1 MFRFLSKVW
10 TNFREYIALVLLILL
25 SLIILSQNKNPNVQK
40 IRAIA
45 FGSFA
50 TITSVIS
57 DLMNFSDLK
66 RENEELRETNAKLML
81 QISRL
86 REFGI
91 VNKELKELLTFKDT
105 TGFPLI
111 PANIVSRSLSM
122 TQNTIT
128 LNAGKKDGVLP
139 GMPVIN
145 DRGFIGIVNSISED
159 FSIARTLN
167 NVDLRL
173 TVMDERSRVNGI
185 LKWTGDELLVINIPN
200 TFDVEAGDRIIT
212 SDVSSIVP
220 IPIPVGIVEEFRP
233 GETGVFSYIR
243 VKPFADLAPV
253 ENVFILAKVKS
264 KQIDNLELNFYR
276 RQ

>member
-10 TNFREYIALVLLILL
+10 TNFKEYIALVFLILL

-57 DLMNFSDLK
+57 DLINVTDLK
-66 RENEELRETNAKLML
+66 RENEELRETNSKLML
-81 QISRL
+81 QISRF

-91 VNKELKELLTFKDT
+91 VNKELKELLEFKDT

-111 PANIVSRSLSM
+111 PASIVSRSLSM

-128 LNAGKKDGVLP
+128 LNAGKKDGVLS

-145 DRGFIGIVNSISED
+145 DKGFIGIVNSVSED

-173 TVMDERSRVNGI
+173 TVMDERSRINGI
-185 LKWTGDELLVINIPN
+185 LKWTGEEMIITNIPN

-212 SDVSSIVP
+212 STVSTIVP
-220 IPIPVGIVEEFRP
+220 VPIPVGIVEEFRP

-243 VKPFADLAPV
+243 VKPFVDLTPV
-253 ENVFILAKVKS
+253 ENLFILAQVKS
-264 KQIDNLELNFYR
+264 KQIDDLELNFYR

>member
-1 MFRFLSKVW
+1 MFRFLSKVL

-50 TITSVIS
+50 TVTSVIS
-57 DLMNFSDLK
+57 DLINVTNLK
-66 RENEELRETNAKLML
+66 RENKELRETNAKLML

-145 DRGFIGIVNSISED
+145 DKGFIGIVNSISED

-185 LKWTGDELLVINIPN
+185 LKWSGDELIIINIPN

-212 SDVSSIVP
+212 SDVSSIMP

-253 ENVFILAKVKS
+253 ENVFILEKVKS

>member
-10 TNFREYIALVLLILL
+10 TNFREYIALILLILL

-50 TITSVIS
+50 TVTSVIS
-57 DLMNFSDLK
+57 DLFSVTDLK

-86 REFGI
+86 REYGI
-91 VNKELKELLTFKDT
+91 VNKELKDLLAFKDT

-111 PANIVSRSLSM
+111 PASIVSRSLSM

-128 LNAGKKDGVLP
+128 INAGKKDGVLP

-145 DRGFIGIVNSISED
+145 DKGFIGIVSSVSED

-173 TVMDERSRVNGI
+173 TVMDERSRINGI
-185 LKWTGDELLVINIPN
+185 LKWTGEELIIINIPN
-200 TFDVEAGDRIIT
+200 TFDVQAGDRIIT

-220 IPIPVGIVEEFRP
+220 IPIPVAIVEEFRR
-233 GETGVFSYIR
+233 GESGVFSYIR
-243 VKPFADLAPV
+243 VKPFVDLTPV
-253 ENVFILAKVKS
+253 ENVFILAMVKS

>member
-1 MFRFLSKVW
+1 MFRLLSKVW
-10 TNFREYIALVLLILL
+10 TEFRNYIVLVFFILL
-25 SLIILSQNKNPNVQK
+25 SLIILSQNKNPDVQK
-40 IRAIA
+40 IRAFA

-50 TITSVIS
+50 TITAVIS
-57 DLMNFSDLK
+57 DVINVTDLK
-66 RENEELRETNAKLML
+66 RENKELRETNAKLML

-91 VNKELKELLTFKDT
+91 VNKELKELLGFKDT

-111 PANIVSRSLSM
+111 PTNIVSRSLSM

-128 LNAGKKDGVLP
+128 LNSGKNEGVLP

-145 DRGFIGIVNSISED
+145 DKGFIGIINSISED
-159 FSIARTLN
+159 YSIARTLH

-185 LKWTGDELLVINIPN
+185 LKWTGEELIIINIPN
-200 TFDVEAGDRIIT
+200 TFDVEVGDRIIT
-212 SDVSSIVP
+212 SDVSSIIP

-233 GETGVFSYIR
+233 GEKGVFSYVR
-243 VKPFADLAPV
+243 VKPFVKLAPV

>member
-10 TNFREYIALVLLILL
+10 TNFREYIALVLLVLI
-25 SLIILSQNKNPNVQK
+25 SLIILSQNKSPNVQK

-50 TITSVIS
+50 TVTSVIS
-57 DLMNFSDLK
+57 DLINVTDLK

-105 TGFPLI
+105 TDFPLI

-139 GMPVIN
+139 GMPVVN

-185 LKWTGDELLVINIPN
+185 LKWTGDELIVINIPN

>member
-10 TNFREYIALVLLILL
+10 TNFRGYIALVLLVLI
-25 SLIILSQNKNPNVQK
+25 SLIILSQNKSPNVQK

-50 TITSVIS
+50 TVTSVIS
-57 DLMNFSDLK
+57 DLINVTDLK

-105 TGFPLI
+105 TDFPLI

-139 GMPVIN
+139 GMPVVN

-185 LKWTGDELLVINIPN
+185 LKWTGDELIVINIPN

>member
-10 TNFREYIALVLLILL
+10 TNFREYIALVLLVLI
-25 SLIILSQNKNPNVQK
+25 SLIILSQNKSPNVQK

-50 TITSVIS
+50 TVTSVIS
-57 DLMNFSDLK
+57 DLINVTDLK
-66 RENEELRETNAKLML
+66 RANEELRETNAKLML

-111 PANIVSRSLSM
+111 PASIVSRSLSM

-139 GMPVIN
+139 GMPVVN
-145 DRGFIGIVNSISED
+145 DKGFIGIVNSISED

-185 LKWTGDELLVINIPN
+185 LKWTGDELIVINIPN

-220 IPIPVGIVEEFRP
+220 IPIPVGIVEEFRS

-243 VKPFADLAPV
+243 VKPFADLTPV

-264 KQIDNLELNFYR
+264 KQVDNLELNFYR

>member
-57 DLMNFSDLK
+57 DLINVTDLK
-66 RENEELRETNAKLML
+66 RENEELRETNAKLMI

-86 REFGI
+86 REYGI
-91 VNKELKELLTFKDT
+91 VNKELKDLLAFKDT

-111 PANIVSRSLSM
+111 PASIVSRSLSM

-145 DRGFIGIVNSISED
+145 DKGFIGIVNSISED

-173 TVMDERSRVNGI
+173 TVMDERSRINGI
-185 LKWTGDELLVINIPN
+185 LKWTGEELIIINIPN

-220 IPIPVGIVEEFRP
+220 IPIPIGIVEEFRR

-243 VKPFADLAPV
+243 VKPFADLTPV
-253 ENVFILAKVKS
+253 ENIFILAKVKS

>member
-10 TNFREYIALVLLILL
+10 TNFREYIALILLILL

-50 TITSVIS
+50 TVTSVIS
-57 DLMNFSDLK
+57 DLFSVTDLK
-66 RENEELRETNAKLML
+66 RENEELRDTNAKLML

-91 VNKELKELLTFKDT
+91 VNKELKDLLEFKDT

-111 PANIVSRSLSM
+111 PASIVSRSLSM

-145 DRGFIGIVNSISED
+145 DKGFIGIVNSVSED

-185 LKWTGDELLVINIPN
+185 LKWTGEELIIINIPN
-200 TFDVEAGDRIIT
+200 TFNVQAGDRIIT

-220 IPIPVGIVEEFRP
+220 IPIPVAIVEEFRR
-233 GETGVFSYIR
+233 GESGVFSYIR

-253 ENVFILAKVKS
+253 ENVFILAMVKS

>member
-10 TNFREYIALVLLILL
+10 TNFREYIALILLILL

-50 TITSVIS
+50 TVTSVIS
-57 DLMNFSDLK
+57 DLFNVTNLK
-66 RENEELRETNAKLML
+66 RENEELRETNANLML

-86 REFGI
+86 REYGI
-91 VNKELKELLTFKDT
+91 VNKELKDLLAFKDT

-111 PANIVSRSLSM
+111 PASIVSRSLSR

-145 DRGFIGIVNSISED
+145 DRGFIGIVNSVSED
-159 FSIARTLN
+159 FAIARTLN

-173 TVMDERSRVNGI
+173 TVMDERSRINGI
-185 LKWTGDELLVINIPN
+185 LKWTGEELIIINIPN
-200 TFDVEAGDRIIT
+200 TFNVEAGDRIIT

-220 IPIPVGIVEEFRP
+220 IPIPVGIVEEFRQ
-233 GETGVFSYIR
+233 GEEGVFSYIR

-253 ENVFILAKVKS
+253 ENVFILAMVKS

>member
-25 SLIILSQNKNPNVQK
+25 SLIILSQNTNPNVQK

-50 TITSVIS
+50 TVTSIIS
-57 DLMNFSDLK
+57 DLFSVTNLK

-86 REFGI
+86 REYGI
-91 VNKELKELLTFKDT
+91 VNKELKDLLAFKDT

-111 PANIVSRSLSM
+111 PASIVSRSLSM

-128 LNAGKKDGVLP
+128 LNAGKKDSVLP

-145 DRGFIGIVNSISED
+145 DKGFIGIVNSVSED

-173 TVMDERSRVNGI
+173 TVMDERSRINGI
-185 LKWTGDELLVINIPN
+185 LKWTGEELIIINIPN

-220 IPIPVGIVEEFRP
+220 IPIPVGIVEEFRQ
-233 GETGVFSYIR
+233 GEEGVFSYIR
-243 VKPFADLAPV
+243 VKPFSDLAPV

>member
-10 TNFREYIALVLLILL
+10 SNFREYIALVLLILL

-50 TITSVIS
+50 TVTSVIS
-57 DLMNFSDLK
+57 DLFNVTDLK

-91 VNKELKELLTFKDT
+91 VNKELKELLAFKDT

-111 PANIVSRSLSM
+111 PASIVSRSLSM

-128 LNAGKKDGVLP
+128 LNAGKKDSVLP

-145 DRGFIGIVNSISED
+145 DKGFIGVVNSVSED
-159 FSIARTLN
+159 FSIARTLH

-173 TVMDERSRVNGI
+173 TVTDERSRINGI
-185 LKWTGDELLVINIPN
+185 LKWTGEELIIINIPN
-200 TFDVEAGDRIIT
+200 TFNVEAGDRIIT

-220 IPIPVGIVEEFRP
+220 IPIPVGIVEEFRS

-243 VKPFADLAPV
+243 VKPFVDLTPV

-264 KQIDNLELNFYR
+264 KQIDNLEFNFYR

>member
-40 IRAIA
+40 VRAIA

-57 DLMNFSDLK
+57 DIFSVTNLK

-91 VNKELKELLTFKDT
+91 VNKELKDLLAFKDT

-111 PANIVSRSLSM
+111 PASIVSRSLSM

-128 LNAGKKDGVLP
+128 LNAGKKDSVLP

-145 DRGFIGIVNSISED
+145 DKGFIGIVSSVSEN

-173 TVMDERSRVNGI
+173 TVIDERSRINGI
-185 LKWTGDELLVINIPN
+185 LKWTGEELIIINIPN

-220 IPIPVGIVEEFRP
+220 IPIPVGIVEEFSP

-243 VKPFADLAPV
+243 VKPFADLTPV

-264 KQIDNLELNFYR
+264 KQIDNLEFNFYR
-276 RQ
+276 QQ

>member
-25 SLIILSQNKNPNVQK
+25 SLIILSQNKSPNVQK

-57 DLMNFSDLK
+57 DLINITDLK

-91 VNKELKELLTFKDT
+91 VNKELKELLAFKDT

-111 PANIVSRSLSM
+111 PTNIVSRSLSM

-145 DRGFIGIVNSISED
+145 DKGFIGIVNSISED
-159 FSIARTLN
+159 YSIARTLN
-167 NVDLRL
+167 NVELRL

-185 LKWTGDELLVINIPN
+185 LKWTGEELIIINIPN

-233 GETGVFSYIR
+233 GDTGVFSYIR
-243 VKPFADLAPV
+243 VKPFADLSPV

>member
-10 TNFREYIALVLLILL
+10 TNFREYIALILLILL

-50 TITSVIS
+50 TVTSVIS
-57 DLMNFSDLK
+57 DLFSVTNLK
-66 RENEELRETNAKLML
+66 RENEELRETNANLML

-86 REFGI
+86 REYGI
-91 VNKELKELLTFKDT
+91 VNKELKDLLAFKDT

-111 PANIVSRSLSM
+111 PASIVSRSLSM

-145 DRGFIGIVNSISED
+145 DKGFIGIVNSVSED

-173 TVMDERSRVNGI
+173 TVMDERSRINGI
-185 LKWTGDELLVINIPN
+185 LKWTGEELIIINIPN
-200 TFDVEAGDRIIT
+200 TFDVQAGDRIIT

-220 IPIPVGIVEEFRP
+220 IPIPVGIVEEFRR
-233 GETGVFSYIR
+233 GEEGVFSYIR

-253 ENVFILAKVKS
+253 ENVFILAMVKS

>member
-1 MFRFLSKVW
+1 MLRFLSKVW
-10 TNFREYIALVLLILL
+10 TNFREYIALVLLILV

-50 TITSVIS
+50 TITSVVS
-57 DLMNFSDLK
+57 DLINVTDLK

-91 VNKELKELLTFKDT
+91 VNKELKDLLVFKDT
-105 TGFPLI
+105 SGFPLI
-111 PANIVSRSLSM
+111 PASIVSRSLSM

-145 DRGFIGIVNSISED
+145 DKGFIGIVNSVSED

-173 TVMDERSRVNGI
+173 TVMDERSRINGI
-185 LKWTGDELLVINIPN
+185 LKWTGEELIIINIPN
-200 TFDVEAGDRIIT
+200 TFDVQAGDRIIT

-220 IPIPVGIVEEFRP
+220 IPIPVAIVEEFRR
-233 GETGVFSYIR
+233 GESGVFSYIR
-243 VKPFADLAPV
+243 VKPFADLTPV

>member
-10 TNFREYIALVLLILL
+10 TNFREYIALILLILL
-25 SLIILSQNKNPNVQK
+25 SLIILSQNKSPKVQK

-57 DLMNFSDLK
+57 DLITVTDLK

-91 VNKELKELLTFKDT
+91 VNKELKELLAFKDT

-111 PANIVSRSLSM
+111 PTNIVSRSLSM

-145 DRGFIGIVNSISED
+145 DKGFIGIVNSISED
-159 FSIARTLN
+159 YSIARTLN

-185 LKWTGDELLVINIPN
+185 LKWTGEELIIINIPN
-200 TFDVEAGDRIIT
+200 TFDLEAGDRIIT

-233 GETGVFSYIR
+233 GKTGVFSYIR

-264 KQIDNLELNFYR
+264 KQIDNLEFNFYR

>member
-1 MFRFLSKVW
+1 MFRFISNVW
-10 TNFREYIALVLLILL
+10 NNFKEYITLVILILL
-25 SLIILSQNKNPNVQK
+25 SLIILSQNNNPNVQK
-40 IRAIA
+40 VRAIA

-50 TITSVIS
+50 TVTSVIS
-57 DLMNFSDLK
+57 DLFSVTDLK
-66 RENEELRETNAKLML
+66 RENEELRKTNAILML

-91 VNKELKELLTFKDT
+91 VNKELKDLLAFKDT
-105 TGFPLI
+105 SGFPLI
-111 PANIVSRSLSM
+111 PASIVSRSLSM

-128 LNAGKKDGVLP
+128 LNAGKKDSVSP

-145 DRGFIGIVNSISED
+145 DQGFIGIVHSVSGD

-167 NVDLRL
+167 NVDLKL
-173 TVMDERSRVNGI
+173 TVMDERSRINGI
-185 LKWTGDELLVINIPN
+185 LKWTGEELIIVNIPN
-200 TFDVEAGDRIIT
+200 TFDVEVGDRIVT
-212 SDVSSIVP
+212 SDISTIVP
-220 IPIPVGIVEEFRP
+220 IPIPIGIVEEFKA

-243 VKPFADLAPV
+243 VKPFVDLTPI

-276 RQ
+276 QR

>member
-57 DLMNFSDLK
+57 DLINVTDLK
-66 RENEELRETNAKLML
+66 RENEELRETNAKLMI

-91 VNKELKELLTFKDT
+91 VNKELKDLLAFKDT

-111 PANIVSRSLSM
+111 PASIVSRSLSM

-128 LNAGKKDGVLP
+128 LNAGKKDSVLP

-145 DRGFIGIVNSISED
+145 DKGFIGIVNSVSED

-167 NVDLRL
+167 NVELRL

-185 LKWTGDELLVINIPN
+185 LKWTGEELIIINIPN

-220 IPIPVGIVEEFRP
+220 IPIPIGIVEEFRR

-243 VKPFADLAPV
+243 VKPFADLTPV
-253 ENVFILAKVKS
+253 ENIFILAMVKS
-264 KQIDNLELNFYR
+264 KQIDNLELNFYK

>member
-50 TITSVIS
+50 TVTSVIS
-57 DLMNFSDLK
+57 DLFSVTDLK

-86 REFGI
+86 REYGI
-91 VNKELKELLTFKDT
+91 VNKELKDLLAFKDT

-111 PANIVSRSLSM
+111 PASIVSRSLSM

-145 DRGFIGIVNSISED
+145 DKGFIGIVNSVSEN

-185 LKWTGDELLVINIPN
+185 LKWTGDELIIINIPN
-200 TFDVEAGDRIIT
+200 TFDVDAGDRIIT

-220 IPIPVGIVEEFRP
+220 IPIPVGIVEEFRQ
-233 GETGVFSYIR
+233 GEEGVFSYIR
-243 VKPFADLAPV
+243 VKPFSDFAPV

>member
-10 TNFREYIALVLLILL
+10 TNFREYIALVLLVLI
-25 SLIILSQNKNPNVQK
+25 SLIILSQNKSPNVQK

-50 TITSVIS
+50 TVTSVIS
-57 DLMNFSDLK
+57 DLINVTDLK
-66 RENEELRETNAKLML
+66 RANEELRETNAKLML

-139 GMPVIN
+139 GMPVVN

-185 LKWTGDELLVINIPN
+185 LKWTGDELIVINIPN

-243 VKPFADLAPV
+243 VKPFADLTPV

>member
-10 TNFREYIALVLLILL
+10 TNFREYIALILLILL

-50 TITSVIS
+50 TVTSVIS
-57 DLMNFSDLK
+57 DLFSVTDLK
-66 RENEELRETNAKLML
+66 RENEELRDTNAKLML

-91 VNKELKELLTFKDT
+91 VNKELKDLLEFKDT

-111 PANIVSRSLSM
+111 PASIVSRSLSM

-128 LNAGKKDGVLP
+128 INAGKKDGVLP

-145 DRGFIGIVNSISED
+145 DKGFIGIVSSVSED

-173 TVMDERSRVNGI
+173 TVMDERSRINGI
-185 LKWTGDELLVINIPN
+185 LKWTGEELIIINIPN
-200 TFDVEAGDRIIT
+200 TFDVQAGDRIIT

-220 IPIPVGIVEEFRP
+220 IPIPVAIVEEFRR
-233 GETGVFSYIR
+233 GESGVFSYIR
-243 VKPFADLAPV
+243 VRPFADLAPV
-253 ENVFILAKVKS
+253 ENVFILAMVKS

>member
-10 TNFREYIALVLLILL
+10 TNFREYIALILLILL

-50 TITSVIS
+50 TVTSVIA
-57 DLMNFSDLK
+57 DLFSVTDLK

-86 REFGI
+86 REYGI
-91 VNKELKELLTFKDT
+91 VNKELKDLLAFKDT

-111 PANIVSRSLSM
+111 PASIVSRSLSM

-128 LNAGKKDGVLP
+128 INAGKKDGVLP

-145 DRGFIGIVNSISED
+145 DKGFIGIVNSVSED

-173 TVMDERSRVNGI
+173 TVMDERSRINGI
-185 LKWTGDELLVINIPN
+185 LKWTGEELIIINIPN
-200 TFDVEAGDRIIT
+200 TFDVQAGDRIIT

-220 IPIPVGIVEEFRP
+220 IPIPVAIVEEFRR
-233 GETGVFSYIR
+233 GESGVFSYIR
-243 VKPFADLAPV
+243 VKPFVDLTPV
-253 ENVFILAKVKS
+253 ENVFILAMVKS

>member
-10 TNFREYIALVLLILL
+10 TNFREYIALILLILL

-50 TITSVIS
+50 IVTSVIS
-57 DLMNFSDLK
+57 DLFNVTNLK
-66 RENEELRETNAKLML
+66 RENEELRETNANLML

-86 REFGI
+86 REYGI
-91 VNKELKELLTFKDT
+91 VNKELKDLLAFKDT

-111 PANIVSRSLSM
+111 PASIVSRSLSR

-145 DRGFIGIVNSISED
+145 DRGFIGIVNSVSAD
-159 FSIARTLN
+159 FAIARTLN

-173 TVMDERSRVNGI
+173 TVMDERSRINGI
-185 LKWTGDELLVINIPN
+185 LIWTGEELIIINIPN

-220 IPIPVGIVEEFRP
+220 IPIPVGIVEEFRQ
-233 GETGVFSYIR
+233 GEEGVFSYIR
-243 VKPFADLAPV
+243 VKPFADRAPV
-253 ENVFILAKVKS
+253 ENVFILAMVKS

>member
-50 TITSVIS
+50 TVTSVIS
-57 DLMNFSDLK
+57 DLFSVTDLK

-86 REFGI
+86 REYGI
-91 VNKELKELLTFKDT
+91 VNKELKDLLAFKDT

-111 PANIVSRSLSM
+111 PASIVSRSLSM

-128 LNAGKKDGVLP
+128 LNVGKKDSVLP

-145 DRGFIGIVNSISED
+145 DKGFIGIVNSVSED

-173 TVMDERSRVNGI
+173 TVMDERSRINGI
-185 LKWTGDELLVINIPN
+185 LKWTGEELIIINIPN

-220 IPIPVGIVEEFRP
+220 IPIPVGIVEEFRQ
-233 GETGVFSYIR
+233 GEEGVFSYIR
-243 VKPFADLAPV
+243 VKPFSDFAPV

>member
-50 TITSVIS
+50 TVTSVIS
-57 DLMNFSDLK
+57 DLINVTDLK

-91 VNKELKELLTFKDT
+91 VNKELKELLTFKDIT
-105 TGFPLI
+105 RFPLI

-128 LNAGKKDGVLP
+128 LNAGKKDSVLP

-167 NVDLRL
+167 NVELRL
-173 TVMDERSRVNGI
+173 AVMDERSRVNGI
-185 LKWTGDELLVINIPN
+185 LKWTGDELIIINIPN

-220 IPIPVGIVEEFRP
+220 IPIPVGVVEEFRP

-253 ENVFILAKVKS
+253 ENIFILAKVKS

-276 RQ
+276 RH

>member
-40 IRAIA
+40 VRAIA

-57 DLMNFSDLK
+57 DIFSVTNLK

-91 VNKELKELLTFKDT
+91 VNKELKNLLAFKDT

-111 PANIVSRSLSM
+111 PASIVSRSLSM

-128 LNAGKKDGVLP
+128 LNAGKKDSVLP

-145 DRGFIGIVNSISED
+145 DKGFIGIVSSVSEN

-173 TVMDERSRVNGI
+173 TVIDERSRINGI
-185 LKWTGDELLVINIPN
+185 LKWTGEELIIINIPN

-220 IPIPVGIVEEFRP
+220 IPIPVGIVEEFSP

-243 VKPFADLAPV
+243 VKPFADLTPV

-264 KQIDNLELNFYR
+264 KQIDNLEFNFYR
-276 RQ
+276 QQ

>member
-10 TNFREYIALVLLILL
+10 SNFREYIALILLILL

-50 TITSVIS
+50 TVTSVIS
-57 DLMNFSDLK
+57 DLFNVTNLK
-66 RENEELRETNAKLML
+66 RENEELRETNANLML

-86 REFGI
+86 REYGI
-91 VNKELKELLTFKDT
+91 VNKELKDLLAFKDT

-111 PANIVSRSLSM
+111 PASIVSRSLSR

-145 DRGFIGIVNSISED
+145 DRGFIGIVNSVSED
-159 FSIARTLN
+159 FAIARTLN

-173 TVMDERSRVNGI
+173 TVMDERSRINGI
-185 LKWTGDELLVINIPN
+185 LIWTGEELIIINIPN

-220 IPIPVGIVEEFRP
+220 IPIPVGIVEEFRQ
-233 GETGVFSYIR
+233 GEEGVFSYIR

-253 ENVFILAKVKS
+253 ENVFILAMVKS

>member
-10 TNFREYIALVLLILL
+10 TNFREYIALILLILL

-50 TITSVIS
+50 TVTSVIS
-57 DLMNFSDLK
+57 DLFNVTNLK
-66 RENEELRETNAKLML
+66 RENEELRETNANLML

-86 REFGI
+86 REYGI
-91 VNKELKELLTFKDT
+91 VNKELKDLLAFKDT

-111 PANIVSRSLSM
+111 PASIVSRSLSR

-145 DRGFIGIVNSISED
+145 DRGFIGIVNSVSAD
-159 FSIARTLN
+159 FAIARTLN

-173 TVMDERSRVNGI
+173 TVMDERSRINGI
-185 LKWTGDELLVINIPN
+185 LIWTGEELIIINIPN

-220 IPIPVGIVEEFRP
+220 IPIPVGIVEEFRQ
-233 GETGVFSYIR
+233 GEEGVFSYIR
-243 VKPFADLAPV
+243 VKPFADRAPV
-253 ENVFILAKVKS
+253 ENVFILAMVKS

>member
-10 TNFREYIALVLLILL
+10 TNFREYIALILLILL
-25 SLIILSQNKNPNVQK
+25 SLIILSQNKSAKVQK
-40 IRAIA
+40 IRAFA

-57 DLMNFSDLK
+57 DLINVTDLK
-66 RENEELRETNAKLML
+66 RENKELRETNAKLML

-91 VNKELKELLTFKDT
+91 VNKELKELLDFKDT

-111 PANIVSRSLSM
+111 PTNIVSRSLSM

-145 DRGFIGIVNSISED
+145 DKGFIGIVNSISED

-167 NVDLRL
+167 NVELRL

-185 LKWTGDELLVINIPN
+185 LKWTGEELIIINIPN
-200 TFDVEAGDRIIT
+200 TFDVDVGDRIIT

-233 GETGVFSYIR
+233 GERGVFSYIK

-264 KQIDNLELNFYR
+264 KQIDNLEYNFYR

>member
-10 TNFREYIALVLLILL
+10 TNFREYIALILL
-25 SLIILSQNKNPNVQK
+25 VLISLIILSQNKNPNVQK

-50 TITSVIS
+50 TVTSVIS
-57 DLMNFSDLK
+57 DLFSVTDLK
-66 RENEELRETNAKLML
+66 RENEELRDTNAKLML

-91 VNKELKELLTFKDT
+91 VNKELKDLLAFKDT

-111 PANIVSRSLSM
+111 PASIVSRSLSM

-145 DRGFIGIVNSISED
+145 DRGFIGIINSVSED

-167 NVDLRL
+167 NVELRL
-173 TVMDERSRVNGI
+173 TVMDERSRINGI
-185 LKWTGDELLVINIPN
+185 LKWTGEELIIINIPN
-200 TFDVEAGDRIIT
+200 TFDVDIGDRIIT

-220 IPIPVGIVEEFRP
+220 VPIPVGIVEEFRR
-233 GETGVFSYIR
+233 GESGVFSYIR
-243 VKPFADLAPV
+243 VKPFADLTPV
-253 ENVFILAKVKS
+253 ENVFILAMVKS

>member
-10 TNFREYIALVLLILL
+10 TNFREYIALVLLILV

-50 TITSVIS
+50 TITSVVS
-57 DLMNFSDLK
+57 DLINVTDLK

-91 VNKELKELLTFKDT
+91 VNKELKDLLVFKDT

-111 PANIVSRSLSM
+111 PASIVSRSLSM

-128 LNAGKKDGVLP
+128 LNAGKKDSVLP

-145 DRGFIGIVNSISED
+145 DKGFIGIVNSVSGD

-173 TVMDERSRVNGI
+173 TVMDERSRINGI
-185 LKWTGDELLVINIPN
+185 LKWTGEELIIINIPN
-200 TFDVEAGDRIIT
+200 TFDVEPGDRIIT

-220 IPIPVGIVEEFRP
+220 IPIPVGIVEEFRR
-233 GETGVFSYIR
+233 GEKGVFSYIR
-243 VKPFADLAPV
+243 VKPFADLTPV

>member
-10 TNFREYIALVLLILL
+10 TNFREYIALILLILL

-50 TITSVIS
+50 TVTSVIS
-57 DLMNFSDLK
+57 DLFSVTDLK
-66 RENEELRETNAKLML
+66 RENEELRETNANLML

-91 VNKELKELLTFKDT
+91 VNKELKDLLAFKDT

-111 PANIVSRSLSM
+111 PASIVSRSLSM

-128 LNAGKKDGVLP
+128 INAGKKDGVLP

-145 DRGFIGIVNSISED
+145 DKGFIGIVSSVSED

-173 TVMDERSRVNGI
+173 TVMDERSRINGI
-185 LKWTGDELLVINIPN
+185 LKWTGEELIIINIPN
-200 TFDVEAGDRIIT
+200 TFDVQAGDRIIT

-220 IPIPVGIVEEFRP
+220 IPIPVAIVEEFRR
-233 GETGVFSYIR
+233 GESGVFSYIR
-243 VKPFADLAPV
+243 VKPFVDLTPV
-253 ENVFILAKVKS
+253 ENVFILAMVKS

>member
-50 TITSVIS
+50 TVTSVIS
-57 DLMNFSDLK
+57 DFFNVTDLK
-66 RENEELRETNAKLML
+66 RENEELRETNAKLMI
-81 QISRL
+81 QVSRL

-91 VNKELKELLTFKDT
+91 VNKELKELLAFKDT
-105 TGFPLI
+105 TAFPLI
-111 PANIVSRSLSM
+111 PASIVSRSLSM

-128 LNAGKKDGVLP
+128 LNAGKKDSVLP

-145 DRGFIGIVNSISED
+145 DKGFIGIVNSVSED
-159 FSIARTLN
+159 FSIARTLH

-173 TVMDERSRVNGI
+173 TVTDERSRINGI
-185 LKWTGDELLVINIPN
+185 LKWTGEELIIINIPN
-200 TFDVEAGDRIIT
+200 TFNVEAGDRIIT

-220 IPIPVGIVEEFRP
+220 IPIPVGIVEEFRS

-243 VKPFADLAPV
+243 VKPFVDLTPV

-264 KQIDNLELNFYR
+264 KQIDNLEFNFYR

>member
-10 TNFREYIALVLLILL
+10 TNFREYIALVLLILV

-50 TITSVIS
+50 TITSVVS
-57 DLMNFSDLK
+57 DLINVTDLK

-91 VNKELKELLTFKDT
+91 VNKELKDLLVFKDT

-111 PANIVSRSLSM
+111 PASIVSRSLSM

-128 LNAGKKDGVLP
+128 LNAGKKDSVLP

-145 DRGFIGIVNSISED
+145 DKGFIGIVNSVSGD

-173 TVMDERSRVNGI
+173 TVMDERSRINGI
-185 LKWTGDELLVINIPN
+185 LKWTGEELIIINIPN
-200 TFDVEAGDRIIT
+200 TFDVEPGDRIIT

-220 IPIPVGIVEEFRP
+220 IPIPVGIVEEFRR
-233 GETGVFSYIR
+233 GEKGVFSYIR
-243 VKPFADLAPV
+243 VKPFADHTPV